1 MKRGKIQR
9 VLIAN
14 RGEIAIRIIR
24 ACHSLGMTAIAV
36 YSDVDAGALHVRM
49 ADEAYPLG
57 ESAPSQSY
65 LNIDKLIAVARQVR
79 ADAIHPGYGFLSER
93 EAFARAVEKA
103 GLIFIGPS
111 SKVIAQ
117 MGSKIEARKLAEKLK
132 LSILPGTD
140 SPITEFKDVTRLA
153 KTVGYPLLLKASAGG
168 GGKGMRIVRTPDGL
182 EAAFHMAQSEAQN
195 AFGDP
200 SLLIERFL
208 ENPHHVEVQVLGDTH
223 GNVVHLFERECS
235 LQRRHQKVIEEAP
248 SPTISEKT
256 RKTLCDA
263 AVKLAKEVGYVSAG
277 TVECLVDD
285 SGHWYFLEMN
295 TRVQVEHPV
304 TEMTTGIDLVAWQL
318 RIANG
323 EKIPWK
329 QSEITCTGAS
339 MECRI
344 YAEDPFTNFMPS
356 PGKIPYYQEPAG
368 PGVRVDSGVTNHS
381 VVPMEYDPI
390 LAKLITWGD
399 SRTVALARMQ
409 RALLEYAI
417 AGIQTSIPFH
427 LLMMTQPDFISG
439 KIHTQWLDQN
449 LTQILATHAPV
460 APELLAI
467 AVIHHHMKTQTQ
479 PTASAAEPSAWE
491 YTARLEGLRS

>member
-24 ACHSLGMTAIAV
+24 ACRSLGMTAIAV

-57 ESAPSQSY
+57 KSTPLQSY
-65 LNIDKLIAVARQVR
+65 LNIEKLIETAKRVR

-93 EAFARAVEKA
+93 EAFARTVEKA

-132 LSILPGTD
+132 LSVLPGTD
-140 SPITEFKDVTRLA
+140 SPITEFNDVERLA

-168 GGKGMRIVRTPDGL
+168 GGKGMRIVREVGGL
-182 EAAFHMAQSEAQN
+182 KPAFEMAQSEAQN

-200 SLLIERFL
+200 SLLIEKYL
-208 ENPHHVEVQVLGDTH
+208 ENPHHVEVQVLGDMH

-256 RKTLCDA
+256 RKALCDA
-263 AVKLAKEVGYVSAG
+263 AVKLAKEVGYVNAG

-285 SGHWYFLEMN
+285 VGHWYFLEMN

-323 EKIPWK
+323 EKLPWK
-329 QSEITCTGAS
+329 QSGITCTGSA

-344 YAEDPFTNFMPS
+344 YAEDPFQNFMPS
-356 PGKIPYYQEPAG
+356 PGKIPFYQEPSG
-368 PGVRVDSGVTNHS
+368 PGVRVDSGVTTHS

-390 LAKLITWGD
+390 LAKLITWGE
-399 SRTVALARMQ
+399 SRDVALARMH
-409 RALLEYAI
+409 RALQEYAI

-427 LLMMTQPDFISG
+427 VLMMTQPDFISG

-449 LTQILATHAPV
+449 LAQVLKTHATVPT
-460 APELLAI
+460 ELMAI
-467 AVIHHHMKTQTQ
+467 AVLHQHMKNTMQ
-479 PTASAAEPSAWE
+479 PVTTADVSAWE
-491 YTARLEGLRS
+491 YTTRLEGLRS